1 MNIAIVVSLGCTS
14 RATQGGGEK
23 LCELVMVQ
31 IALCG
36 RPWREALGDLAVP
49 GGWGQGHRPT
59 IITMLG
65 ILVVLCLIPAADV
78 TGNRKNMIVSTIFQ
92 HLYHGRG
99 ETVDSLVQ
107 IWISFAAIMLH
118 LNMREETKHAAET
131 AYGSTQYN
139 QEVDFFLSRVSL
151 LDKTQEISI

>member
-1 MNIAIVVSLGCTS
+1 MLQRCRGGFPRLKPSNNRVSCLNIAVVVVLLGCTS

-23 LCELVMVQ
+23 LCELVLVQ
-31 IALCG
+31 LALWG
-36 RPWREALGDLAVP
+36 RLWREALGDSAVP

-92 HLYHGRG
+92 HLYHRRG
-99 ETVDSLVQ
+99 ETVLYRSGLALQ
-107 IWISFAAIMLH
+107 KLCCI
-118 LNMREETKHAAET
+118 
-131 AYGSTQYN
+131 
-139 QEVDFFLSRVSL
+139 
-151 LDKTQEISI
+151 